1 MSVREF
7 NINVVCRWDADA
19 KVWSAASTNLP
30 GLVTEA
36 ATVPEIIQRVM
47 EIAPELIED
56 NLIVGKVG
64 EDYLLNVVPVYQQ
77 MVRVTAH

>member
-1 MSVREF
+1 MTIREF
-7 NINVVCRWDADA
+7 NINVICRWDAET
-19 KVWSAASTNLP
+19 KVWWAESTNLP

-56 NLIVGKVG
+56 NLQVGKVG
-64 EDYLLNVVPVYQQ
+64 DQYLLNVVPVYQQ
-77 MVRVTAH
+77 MVSVTAH